1 MFVSSLH
8 SLLYSFLVLFLFC
21 GSSLFSDSLCAQ
33 TGRNDQV
40 FLDFMDP
47 ETFYS
52 FKGLDGKGF
61 LRRSPV
67 NLPQPLFEGKET
79 GLVSLLFTITPS
91 GQISRVRQERND
103 FMTASKEMTEVSITA
118 VKQWKFNPLPLDVP
132 QSEEEVRV
140 VVQFNYTGSGVL
152 YSADGQFTIEGLEG
166 GRRPVKLIPPDYSS
180 QHQGVVTVMAT
191 IGPTGGIAW
200 IDKFYGLIPSQ
211 QVVPRLGIITDQ
223 AVRKWRFT
231 PIPEGEE
238 QIDQQIKI
246 TCRYIRWQD

>member
-1 MFVSSLH
+1 MHFLPSL
-8 SLLYSFLVLFLFC
+8 SLLYPLLVLLLFF
-21 GSSLFSDSLCAQ
+21 GQSFSNKVLAQ
-33 TGRNDQV
+33 SGRADQV

-103 FMTASKEMTEVSITA
+103 FMTSSAEMAEVSITA

-132 QSEEEVRV
+132 QSDEEVRV
-140 VVQFNYTGSGVL
+140 VVQFNYAESGVL

-166 GRRPVKLIPPDYSS
+166 GRRPVKLMPPDYSS
-180 QHQGVVTVMAT
+180 QHQGVVTVLAT
-191 IGPTGGIAW
+191 IGPTGNIAW
-200 IDKFYGLIPSQ
+200 IDKFYGLLPSHS
-211 QVVPRLGIITDQ
+211 VIPRLGIITDK

-231 PIPEGEE
+231 PIPEGVE
-238 QIDQQIKI
+238 QLDQQIKI
-246 TCRYIRWQD
+246 TCRYLRWQD